1 MPDDRVVGEAA
12 GLHAF
17 RCELYACF
25 GAWADALFEIVDALA
40 GAARPIRSIAELM
53 LEPVVRRGWGSLYQA
68 LEHGEIDVGRLRDLL
83 ARQVASAAG
92 PAPGPAVFAVDAS
105 KYPRPDTRYVPDL
118 GLQHSTAGS
127 EQGTVVAGWMMQWVV
142 QVAQAAQAGPRE
154 APPLTQ
160 PALPCAPTP
169 AGDQRLGG
177 SWTAPMDVRRVGTSD
192 NANEVAA
199 VQISELASRLSSGWA
214 RGGAAPLFLL
224 DAGYCP
230 IYLTQ
235 QLNAQDGVDAQILV
249 RLRSDR
255 VFFARPDTTAPA
267 RVGRPAKHGPRF
279 ALNQPDTWGEPDEQC
294 RSPISAADPDQPDA
308 DGPDAVT
315 VHVQAWHHKH
325 PRPRQRRKWEG
336 NDLVEGTLIRREERH
351 RSGRVQVWWLWWSG
365 PAEAFDLRLLGDV
378 YRHRF
383 AIEHTFRFNKQ
394 DLFWT
399 GHTPLEPEQAERW
412 SWVVAA
418 AYAQLTL
425 ARPLTLDQRLP
436 WERQCTPQ
444 QLSPRR
450 VRRGFRGT
458 TADLPTPARAPKP
471 SRPGNGRPPGAKN
484 KRTRTRRPVIRKGR
498 PDNTGHPKGRSPRAR
513 QAPPP

>member
-1 MPDDRVVGEAA
+1 
-12 GLHAF
+12 
-17 RCELYACF
+17 
-25 GAWADALFEIVDALA
+25 
-40 GAARPIRSIAELM
+40 
-53 LEPVVRRGWGSLYQA
+53 
-68 LEHGEIDVGRLRDLL
+68 
-83 ARQVASAAG
+83 
-92 PAPGPAVFAVDAS
+92 
-105 KYPRPDTRYVPDL
+105 
-118 GLQHSTAGS
+118 
-127 EQGTVVAGWMMQWVV
+127 V
-142 QVAQAAQAGPRE
+142 QVAQAGPRE
-154 APPLTQ
+154 ALPLTQ
-160 PALPCAPTP
+160 PTLAGAPTP
-169 AGDQRLGG
+169 AGGQRLGG
-177 SWTAPMDVRRVGTSD
+177 SWTVPMDVRRVGTSD

-199 VQISELASRLSSGWA
+199 VQIRELAGRLASGSSGGA